1 MPRLEWQELNVK
13 RRLVLKKYE
22 NRVKI
27 YSLFDASSCRI
38 VSRFAIVFS
47 VIAAFAQQPT

>member
-1 MPRLEWQELNVK
+1 MPHLERQELNFK

-22 NRVKI
+22 NRVNI
-27 YSLFDASSCRI
+27 YSIFDASSCRI

-47 VIAAFAQQPT
+47 VNVAFAQQPM